1 MYIFGGRTSSPES
14 ENYPN
19 DLFAFDAS
27 TRQWTE
33 IIRDQTYLYL
43 NREPL
48 YTVECAPCGRRS
60 HSAVVVDDRNI
71 LVFGGYQETIGKH
84 FNDLYEFD
92 TVRIKWRRV
101 NMLPGIGP
109 QPRRRHS
116 CHIVNGQMFI
126 LGGVGPIYF
135 DSEPFVIPS
144 LLERFNGNEVL
155 YYIIDINIKEPKYNM
170 YCLVLRLLF
179 AMFISLYS
187 SVLKK
192 T

>member
-19 DLFAFDAS
+19 DLFAFDMS

-43 NREPL
+43 NREPS
-48 YTVECAPCGRRS
+48 YTFECAPCGRRS
-60 HSAVVVDDRNI
+60 HSAVVVNDRNI
-71 LVFGGYQETIGKH
+71 LIFGGYQETIGKH

-92 TVRIKWRRV
+92 TVRIKWRRLS
-101 NMLPGIGP
+101 MLPGIGP

-126 LGGVGPIYF
+126 LGGIGPI
-135 DSEPFVIPS
+135 DVDCEPFVIPS

-155 YYIIDINIKEPKYNM
+155 YYIIDINIK
-170 YCLVLRLLF
+170 
-179 AMFISLYS
+179 
-187 SVLKK
+187 
-192 T
+192 